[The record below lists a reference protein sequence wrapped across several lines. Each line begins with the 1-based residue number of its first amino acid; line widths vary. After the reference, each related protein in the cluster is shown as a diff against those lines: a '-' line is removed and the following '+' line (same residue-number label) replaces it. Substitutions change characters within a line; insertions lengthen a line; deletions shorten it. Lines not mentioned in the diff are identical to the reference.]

1 MAITLYELAA
11 ADPAIRFSPYC
22 WRTRFALAHK
32 GLTAET
38 VPWRFTETERLAFS
52 GQGRVP
58 VLVDGE
64 TVVADSWE
72 IACYLERAYPDRPS
86 LFGGAGGMPHAL
98 FVNAWADT
106 ALHPGIS
113 RLIVADIWQA
123 VRPEDQSYFRE
134 SREKLFRK
142 PLEAVIEGREE
153 RVAEWRRATLAPLRA
168 VLARQPWLGGAAP
181 DYADYIVLGSLQ
193 WPRCISRFALLEADD
208 PVREWRDRG
217 LALFDGL
224 GQGAPTV

>member
-11 ADPAIRFSPYC
+11 ADAAIRFSPYC

-98 FVNAWADT
+98 FVNAWADQT
-106 ALHPGIS
+106 LHPGIS
-113 RLIVADIWQA
+113 RQIVADIWQA
-123 VRPEDQSYFRE
+123 LRPEDQGYFRQ
-134 SREKLFRK
+134 SREKLFGRT
-142 PLEAVIEGREE
+142 LEAVVEGREA
-153 RVAEWRRATLAPLRA
+153 RAAEFRRILAPIRT
-168 VLARQPWLGGAAP
+168 VLSRQPWLGGAAP

-193 WPRCISRFALLEADD
+193 WPRCISRFALLEDTD
-208 PVREWRDRG
+208 PVRDWRDRG
-217 LALFDGL
+217 LALFG
-224 GQGAPTV
+224 GMGAAAPRVS